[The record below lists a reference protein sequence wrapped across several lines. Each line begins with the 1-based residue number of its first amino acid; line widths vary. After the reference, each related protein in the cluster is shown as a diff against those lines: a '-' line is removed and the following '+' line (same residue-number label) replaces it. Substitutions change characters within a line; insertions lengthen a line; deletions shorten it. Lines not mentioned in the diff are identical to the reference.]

1 MAPGAEPVALRPDGL
16 ESRADATVDSV
27 LGPMPTIDVRTCPT
41 YAQASML
48 TFDDIPEQYHGHR
61 TEPGPRYHRFAAGLL
76 DLLTSSSGTQGAK
89 AGHRLVQA
97 AWHLRYAGVGLEM
110 HRIAPNLSSALG
122 EDDQFVYLSGFQLSV
137 TSAVAAI
144 DLSAA
149 SLVYLAGHEQRE
161 PDLRSLASTQR
172 LLDGLSPRQVD
183 WVATTCA
190 MPEVDRLIDVRNA
203 LVHRH
208 VPTSV
213 TVRIGG
219 QPSYSIR
226 VEEVDNEVAV
236 DPSAAYGLAV
246 DRFVALG
253 LLLLEELGERGT

>member
-1 MAPGAEPVALRPDGL
+1 
-16 ESRADATVDSV
+16 
-27 LGPMPTIDVRTCPT
+27 
-41 YAQASML
+41 
-48 TFDDIPEQYHGHR
+48 
-61 TEPGPRYHRFAAGLL
+61 
-76 DLLTSSSGTQGAK
+76 
-89 AGHRLVQA
+89 
-97 AWHLRYAGVGLEM
+97 M
-110 HRIAPNLSSALG
+110 HRIAPTLSSALG

-161 PDLRSLASTQR
+161 PDLRSLASTPR

-183 WVATTCA
+183 WVTTTCA
-190 MPEVDRLIDVRNA
+190 MPEVHRFTDVRNA

-208 VPTSV
+208 VPT

-219 QPSYSIR
+219 RPSYSIR